1 MKHRRFFF
9 GTLVCLS
16 ASDAQAQSVWD
27 NGNADGLWNVAAN
40 WDPDGLPAGA
50 VSFTTSGLSSASL
63 NGTTNFAAGNLTF
76 GNGGSFA
83 IGNATGDTANLNLS
97 GRTVTVSDAGI
108 YSINLT
114 NGVGTN
120 DSSTGRV
127 NLNNTTFSV
136 AADGRLVMDGRYT
149 NESGAV
155 RTITKS
161 GAGTLELAGNF
172 FGCFFSAN
180 VTGGTLELNSGGAN
194 RRLNGISG
202 ISAGATVKVKS
213 ANTQLA
219 TGSTGFFTT
228 LGINSVAGTL
238 DLNGFNLATGNLSGA
253 GTGVT
258 TNTGAADA
266 TLTLGSYGNRASMS
280 DRSTTYSGVFT
291 DGPTNKVGLTVNSQ
305 TGTSPVF
312 KLTLTGSSTHSGPT
326 SVPAGTLRLVGGN
339 IANSP
344 LALTGTGRLQV
355 GDGTVTFSSSGV
367 GGISQDGTSA
377 IELDV
382 ASTGHDQLNTTGA
395 YTYTAGSIEVA
406 VADATSIASGT
417 SFTLVQYGTLTGV
430 PVVNIT
436 GLSGSPLVPTVN
448 YGTGSNSAITVTF
461 NLPPAG
467 SLLWTGAADSTWTV
481 AGPVNWNNGGTPTAF
496 SLNDNVTFDDS
507 APLARLNPQISGE
520 VQPLSVTFA
529 NNSKA
534 YVVGGSGFISGA
546 GTISKTGSGT
556 VTIETNNTHAGANT
570 IAAGTL
576 KIGNGGSSGAL
587 GTGSIANEGTLQLNR
602 ADSFTLPN
610 VVSGSGSLVK
620 TSAGTAIL
628 SGANTYTG
636 ATMVSAGTLQVG
648 DGGATGTLGDTPA
661 ITNNGTLA
669 FYRTGTLTIYAPVTG
684 SGGVVKDGLGTVE
697 LDADSTYGGGT
708 IINEGILQL
717 GTGGSTGSVTGAIET
732 GGTLAINRDGDLDF
746 ANPVSGVGSVAH
758 RGTGTLRLTGANTYG
773 GNTIIENGGTLLLDS
788 TGSTVPAGSGVVI
801 SNGTLDF
808 TDLDLTL
815 YSLTKTPSGTASV
828 YAAPGKKLTVQDG
841 DMLVSQGALN
851 INVDAFVFDSPS
863 GTFNAVTTVNGGSAS
878 MLGAVQTNAFTAASF
893 LIGNGG
899 PGGSGVSSGAS
910 VQLGESN
917 KIHAGTITIGANG
930 AQSGSTVL
938 QLSAGTAP
946 SLEIRGAEGGTSRA
960 TMTVGFKSGSDYAGG
975 TASVDLTAAGSTLD
989 ALVGDLV
996 IGRHEGGVGNF
1007 NNATTGSFS
1016 FNTGTLDATSIRLG
1030 VAGSP
1035 AVKTSSGSLVTHGGT
1050 IKTGTLTLVE
1060 DSGGAIGSASVDLDG
1075 TSVLEATT
1083 ITGQAAANATIH
1095 LRNGA
1100 TLRNTPAAD
1109 LAITGTTLHVPAD
1122 ATAAWTVSAG
1132 QTATLDGGATFNVHY
1147 DSSTLA
1153 CGKVNLTGSA
1163 VLGAGAVLTVADDQ
1177 AAPVA
1182 LTTGQKLVLINYAGG
1197 ALSGTFQGLADGATV
1212 TIGAQNFV
1220 IDYNDPAYAGKAVT
1234 LTVASAGSTY
1244 ATWATAN
1251 AGGQGPDSDF
1261 DMDGVPN
1268 AVEYLMGQTGST
1280 FTPNPKPVNGKIT
1293 WPKDSSAQATWAVQT
1308 SANLAA
1314 EGQPGGWTNTSV
1326 GVADLGSS
1334 IEFTLPTGNPKL
1346 FARLKVTVP

>member
-1 MKHRRFFF
+1 MKYRRFFF

-16 ASDAQAQSVWD
+16 AADAQAQSVWD
-27 NGNADGLWNVAAN
+27 NGNADGMWNTAAN
-40 WDPDGLPAGA
+40 WNPDGVPAGA
-50 VSFTTSGLSSASL
+50 VAFTTSGLSSASL

-97 GRTVTVSDAGI
+97 GRTVTVSDAGT

-114 NGVGTN
+114 NGGGTGETA
-120 DSSTGRV
+120 TGRV

-136 AADGRLVMDGRYT
+136 ATGGKLVLDGRYT
-149 NESGAV
+149 NEGGAV

-172 FGCFFSAN
+172 FGNFLSAN

-194 RRLNGISG
+194 RRLNGITG

-238 DLNGFNLATGNLSGA
+238 DLNGFNLASGNLSGA
-253 GTGVT
+253 ATGVI
-258 TNTGAADA
+258 TNSGAADA
-266 TLTLGSYGNRASMS
+266 TLTLGNYGNRAGMS
-280 DRSTTYSGVFT
+280 DRSTTFSGVLS
-291 DGPTNKVGLTVNSQ
+291 DGPTNKLGLTVNSL
-305 TGTSPVF
+305 TGTSPIF
-312 KLTLTGSSTHSGPT
+312 RLTLTGSNTHSGPT
-326 SVPAGTLRLVGGN
+326 AVPAGTLRLLGGN
-339 IANSP
+339 IANSS
-344 LALTGTGRLQV
+344 LALTGAGRLQV
-355 GDGTVTFSSSGV
+355 GDGTVTYSTASV

-382 ASTGHDQLNTTGA
+382 ASTGHDQLNTTGT

-406 VADATSIASGT
+406 VADAAAITSGT
-417 SFTLVQYGTLTGV
+417 SFTLVQYGTLAGM
-430 PVVNIT
+430 PAVNIT

-467 SLLWTGAADSTWTV
+467 SLLWTGAADSSWTV
-481 AGPVNWNNGGTPTAF
+481 GGPVNWNNGGTPTAF

-507 APLARLNPQISGE
+507 APVTRLNPQLAAD

-529 NNSKA
+529 NNAKA
-534 YVVGGSGFISGA
+534 YVIAGNGHISGA
-546 GTISKTGSGT
+546 GTISKTGNGT
-556 VTIETNNTHAGANT
+556 VTIETNNTHVGANS
-570 IAAGTL
+570 ISAGTL

-602 ADSFTLPN
+602 SDTFTVPN
-610 VVSGSGSLVK
+610 VISGGGSLVK
-620 TSAGTAIL
+620 TSAGTAML
-628 SGANTYTG
+628 SGTNSYLGSTTI
-636 ATMVSAGTLQVG
+636 SAGTLQVG
-648 DGGATGTLGDTPA
+648 DGGATGTLGDTLA
-661 ITNNGTLA
+661 IINNGTLA
-669 FYRTGTLTIYAPVTG
+669 FDRTGTLSVFASITG
-684 SGGVVKDGLGTVE
+684 TGALVKNGLGTVE

-708 IINEGILQL
+708 TISAGTLQL
-717 GTGGSTGSVTGAIET
+717 GTGGTTGSVTGAILND
-732 GGTLAINRDGDLDF
+732 GTLAINRAGDLNF
-746 ANPVSGVGSVAH
+746 ANAVSGIGSVAH
-758 RGTGTLRLTGANTYG
+758 RGTGVLRLTGANTYG
-773 GNTIIENGGTLLLDS
+773 GNTIIENGGTLLLD
-788 TGSTVPAGSGVVI
+788 TAGSTVPAGTGMVI
-801 SNGTLDF
+801 SSGTLDF
-808 TDLDLTL
+808 TDLNLTL
-815 YSLTKTPSGTASV
+815 FSLTKAPSGTASV

-841 DMLVSQGALN
+841 DMLVNQGTLN
-851 INVDAFVFDSPS
+851 LNVDSFAFNSPS
-863 GTFNAVTTVNGGSAS
+863 GTFNAVTTVNGGSAA
-878 MLGAVQTNAFTAASF
+878 LLAAIHENTFTAASF
-893 LIGNGG
+893 LIANGG
-899 PGGSGVSSGAS
+899 PGGSGISSGAS

-917 KIHAGTITIGANG
+917 KIHADTITIGANS
-930 AQSGSTVL
+930 AQSGTAVL
-938 QLSAGTAP
+938 QLSGTAP
-946 SLEIRGAEGGTSRA
+946 SLEIRGAAGGTSRA
-960 TMTVGFKSGSDYAGG
+960 NMTVGYKSGSDYAGG

-996 IGRHEGGVGNF
+996 IGRHEGGTGNF
-1007 NNATTGSFS
+1007 NNATTSSFL

-1030 VAGSP
+1030 VAGAP

-1075 TSVLEATT
+1075 TSILEATT

-1122 ATAAWTVSAG
+1122 ATGAWALSAG
-1132 QTATLDGGATFNVHY
+1132 QVATLDGGTTFNVHF

-1163 VLGAGAVLTVADDQ
+1163 VLGAAAVLTIADDQ

-1182 LTTGQKLVLINYAGG
+1182 LASGQKLVLINYSAGS
-1197 ALSGTFQGLADGATV
+1197 LSGTFAGLADGATITV
-1212 TIGAQNFV
+1212 GAQSFV

-1234 LTVASAGSTY
+1234 LTVPSAGSTY
-1244 ATWATAN
+1244 TTWATAN
-1251 AGGQGPDSDF
+1251 AGGQGADSDF
-1261 DMDGVPN
+1261 DKDGVPN

-1293 WPKDSSAQATWAVQT
+1293 WPKNANAQATWAVQT
-1308 SANLAA
+1308 SSNLAA
-1314 EGQPGGWTNTSV
+1314 EGQPGGWANAAA
-1326 GVADLGSS
+1326 GVVDLGTS